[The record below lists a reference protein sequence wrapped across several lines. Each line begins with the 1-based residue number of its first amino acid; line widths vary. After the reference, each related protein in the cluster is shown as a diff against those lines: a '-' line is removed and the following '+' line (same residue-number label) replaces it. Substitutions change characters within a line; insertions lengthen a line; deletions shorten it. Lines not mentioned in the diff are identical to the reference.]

1 MKVLSVNIGD
11 KRTVQWGNKTVETG
25 IFKFPTE
32 SIQLGLEDVVG
43 DSVVNRIYHGGVD
56 KACYLYAADH
66 YDYWREKYPNTVSE
80 YGAMGE
86 NITIEGLDER
96 KLNVG
101 DTFQLGEAIV
111 QISEHREPCYKLNI
125 RLNEHSG
132 IKDFIALGHCGTY
145 CRVLKQGEVKPGDEM
160 LLIEKGTS
168 ASIFDIFSLIYKK
181 SEDRT
186 LLESILKDPLI
197 TDGTKEELSRVWGLS
212 EK

>member
-1 MKVLSVNIGD
+1 MKVLSVNLGD
-11 KRTVQWGNKTVETG
+11 KRIIQWGNKTVETG
-25 IFKFPTE
+25 IFKQPVA
-32 SIQLGLEDVVG
+32 SITLGKEDV
-43 DSVVNRIYHGGVD
+43 DDDQVVDRKYHGGVD
-56 KACYLYAADH
+56 KACYLYAAEH

-96 KLNVG
+96 TLNVG
-101 DTFQLGEAIV
+101 DTFQLGEAII

-160 LLIEKGTS
+160 ILIEKGTS

-181 SEDRT
+181 SEDQT
-186 LLESILKDPLI
+186 LLDSILKDPLI